1 MHEAPSGVITFVEG
15 DENDELVLPPFD
27 VKDACPGC
35 RSVKYEPLED
45 LCENCRLNTE
55 QLSGFRVA
63 VEPITLYKKPSRLRD
78 WLTFYK
84 SEDERLEDREAVAAV
99 AHILGRFIGANT
111 EWLDDL
117 APDYLVVVPSTRR
130 PPPHPLQIV
139 VESLDIGLDVNPV
152 VQRTPVPLGFREASA
167 EAYEA
172 SGAVRG
178 DRILLL
184 DDVYTSGARAQSA
197 AAALEIAG
205 AQVVSLAVLG
215 RRINPSYRPRA
226 AELFEQQQSRR
237 FEWSVPRRH
246 SFEH

>member
-1 MHEAPSGVITFVEG
+1 VHEAPSEPITFTEG
-15 DENDELVLPPFD
+15 DEDEELVLPPFG
-27 VKDACPGC
+27 VLDACPGC
-35 RSVKYEPLED
+35 RSVKYEPLAD
-45 LCENCRLNTE
+45 LCENCRLNTD

-63 VEPITLYKKPSRLRD
+63 VEPITLYTKPSRLRD

-139 VESLDIGLDVNPV
+139 VKTLDIGLEVNPV
-152 VQRTPVPLGFREASA
+152 VQRTPVSLGSRAASA

-172 SGAVRG
+172 SG
-178 DRILLL
+178 
-184 DDVYTSGARAQSA
+184 A

-226 AELFEQQQSRR
+226 AELFEQQQSRH

>member
-1 MHEAPSGVITFVEG
+1 MHEAPSELITFREG
-15 DENDELVLPPFD
+15 DENEELVLPPFG

-45 LCENCRLNTE
+45 LCENCRLNTY

-63 VEPITLYKKPSRLRD
+63 VEPITLYTKPSRLRD

-111 EWLDDL
+111 DWLEGL
-117 APDYLVVVPSTRR
+117 ALDYLVVVPSTRR

-139 VESLDIGLDVNPV
+139 AETLELGLEVNPV
-152 VQRTPVPLGFREASA
+152 VRRTPVPLGFRAASA
-167 EAYEA
+167 EAYET

-197 AAALEIAG
+197 AAALDNAG

-215 RRINPSYRPRA
+215 RRINPSFRPRA
-226 AELFEQQQSRR
+226 AELFAEQQGRD
-237 FEWSVPRRH
+237 FEWSISRRH